1 VTGGP
6 SHVRAGATEPLPA
19 MSIALAL
26 LQLAGAL
33 AVFLLGM
40 KLMSEGLQK
49 VAGSRLKGWIAR
61 ITSNRFSGVL
71 TGLGITLVV
80 QSSTAT
86 TVMLVGFVSAGLLTL
101 TQSIGVIMGA
111 NIGTTMTAW
120 LVSLLGFRMNITIF
134 ALPVVGIG
142 FPMTLMRGARRKQWG
157 EVLIG
162 FGLLFLGLGLI
173 KESVPSIDDPERI
186 AFIAELAGY
195 GFASLMLFVGIGTA
209 LTVVLQSSS
218 AATTLT
224 LTLAALG
231 WIPYEMA
238 LALILGENVG
248 TTITA
253 NLAAIGGS
261 TDAKRAARIHL
272 LFNLVGVTWALLLLR
287 PVLVPIVDFLAP
299 GDPNLDFSAI
309 QNDAAALAVASGVVT
324 VHLAV
329 FHSLFNITNTLV
341 MLPFVHQLERLI
353 RSWVPDEKNGG
364 PKLRYLSA
372 ALIETPELLVVQA
385 AKEMQYMAE
394 VVREMFGTA
403 LFILLNPDKRL
414 GNLVEE
420 TLAKEDLSDQLERE
434 IVAHLTMTAR
444 SATSAAAARKI
455 AELIQNTHR
464 LERIADHCAVLVR
477 IAQRIHDSDQYFDEH
492 DVEELRALGEL
503 VDQSLQS
510 LGNYLVDRSTPEA
523 AELLETRIDDM
534 RRSLRSRHVQ
544 RIHDSTERL
553 ETGLAFLDAI
563 THLEEIGD
571 RAVGIVR
578 LAEDTR
584 RM

>member
-1 VTGGP
+1 MP
-6 SHVRAGATEPLPA
+6 
-19 MSIALAL
+19 IAFGL

-49 VAGSRLKGWIAR
+49 VAGARLKGWVAK
-61 ITSNRFSGVL
+61 ITANRFSGVL
-71 TGLGITLVV
+71 TGLGITVVV

-120 LVSLLGFRMNITIF
+120 MVSLLGFRMNITAF
-134 ALPVVGIG
+134 ALPMVGIG
-142 FPMTLMRGARRKQWG
+142 FPLTLLRGARKKQWG

-162 FGLLFLGLGLI
+162 FGLLFLGLALI
-173 KESVPSIDDPERI
+173 KDAVPTIDDPEQI
-186 AFIAELAGY
+186 AFIARLSGY
-195 GFASLMLFVGIGTA
+195 GFGSLVLFVVIGTGITI
-209 LTVVLQSSS
+209 LLQSSS

-238 LALILGENVG
+238 VALILGENVG

-253 NLAAIGGS
+253 NLAALGGT

-272 LFNLVGVTWALLLLR
+272 LFNLVGVSWALVLLR
-287 PVLVPIVDFLAP
+287 PVLLPLVDLFAP
-299 GDPNLDFSAI
+299 GDPTIDFAAI
-309 QNDAAALAVASGVVT
+309 QNDSAALAVASGVVT

-329 FHSLFNITNTLV
+329 FHTLFNVTNTLL

-353 RSWVPDEKNGG
+353 RRWVPDHKDGA

-385 AKEMQYMAE
+385 SKEMQYMTE
-394 VVREMFGTA
+394 VVREMFGAA
-403 LFILLNPDKRL
+403 LHILLNPDKKL
-414 GNLVEE
+414 GSLVDD
-420 TLAKEDLSDQLERE
+420 TLAKEEVCDALERE

-444 SATSAAAARKI
+444 AATSAAAARKI

-477 IAQRIHDSDQYFDEH
+477 IAQRIHHADQYFDEV
-492 DVEELRALGEL
+492 DMNDLRELGEL
-503 VDQSLQS
+503 VDLSLEN
-510 LGNYLVDRSTPEA
+510 LGNYMVDRSDAEA
-523 AELLETRIDDM
+523 AEVIETRIDDV

-544 RIHDSTERL
+544 RMRDSAERL
-553 ETGLAFLDAI
+553 ETELAFLDAI

-578 LAEDTR
+578 LAENTR